1 MSNLVLNM
9 AIDTSGQPY
18 DTIYVGL
25 ITIKTD
31 QLNKFE
37 KEFRGKFPKF
47 YRYKEK
53 GAKRSAS
60 ELKSIISF
68 MNEKSFIK
76 MYTISLNNKEWVD
89 LKSDYKG
96 VSYFI
101 EKAYS
106 LIYSYLFT
114 RVCWKY
120 KPYNAIICEESYLDI
135 NRVIEYC
142 NFLNKSLNR
151 NIVLSK
157 GNASINFLIR
167 MADFVASSHRKVD
180 KDYLEKL
187 ERYQIYRLKDI
198 NYSLVNKIFKK

>member
-1 MSNLVLNM
+1 M

-53 GAKRSAS
+53 GTKRSAS
-60 ELKSIISF
+60 ELKGIISF

-89 LKSDYKG
+89 LKSDYRG

-106 LIYSYLFT
+106 L
-114 RVCWKY
+114 V
-120 KPYNAIICEESYLDI
+120 
-135 NRVIEYC
+135 
-142 NFLNKSLNR
+142 
-151 NIVLSK
+151 
-157 GNASINFLIR
+157 
-167 MADFVASSHRKVD
+167 
-180 KDYLEKL
+180 
-187 ERYQIYRLKDI
+187 
-198 NYSLVNKIFKK
+198 YSLLKRFLCLELT